1 METKNTVLL
10 VAATLLATPLAA
22 VAQQYAATDLGGA
35 GSSGL
40 GINASG
46 QVIGFAN
53 TAAGAQH
60 AFFYSNGQMVDLNSK
75 IGSADSLY
83 TLISADAINDGGQ
96 IVANGIVN
104 ATDQDVAFLLT
115 PTSPVPEPAAAW
127 LLVSGLGVLGAL
139 VRRNSGTIRIGVT
152 IGP

>member
-22 VAQQYAATDLGGA
+22 VAQQYAVTDLGGA
-35 GSSGL
+35 GSSDL

-83 TLISADAINDGGQ
+83 TLISADAINNGGQ

-139 VRRNSGTIRIGVT
+139 ARRNSGTIRIGVT